1 MQLFYPLGARM
12 CVREKDETN
21 AIKVFFFFLVL
32 IRRCSFLGSLRRRW
46 VEPEPGREVCGR
58 AEGTGPD

>member
-21 AIKVFFFFLVL
+21 AIKVFFVFFG
-32 IRRCSFLGSLRRRW
+32 FN
-46 VEPEPGREVCGR
+46 
-58 AEGTGPD
+58 